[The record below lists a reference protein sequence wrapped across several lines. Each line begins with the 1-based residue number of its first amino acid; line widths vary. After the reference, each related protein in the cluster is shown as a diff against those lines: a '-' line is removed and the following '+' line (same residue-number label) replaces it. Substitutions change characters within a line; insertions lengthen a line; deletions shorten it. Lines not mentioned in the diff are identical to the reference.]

1 MVARPEVLAIIPARG
16 GSKGI
21 PRKNILSFAGQPLIA
36 WSIAAAKQSHLVTRI
51 IVSTDDEEIAVVARR
66 LGAEVPF
73 LRPSELAQDLSVD
86 LPLFEHALSWLKEH
100 EGYQPEILI
109 QLRPTSPI
117 RPMKMVDGAVQM
129 LLDHPEAHSVRGVI
143 PSGQNPYKMWTIG
156 QDNRLKPLLT
166 VHDVPEPFNAPRQQL
181 PQTYWQTGHIDVI
194 RTSTVIDLKSLSG
207 QVILPYM
214 VDPAFSVDI
223 DSPRDWSRAEWLVW
237 HSNLDMVYPG
247 KAPRPLPEKVR
258 LVVMDFDG
266 VLTDNRVWVDES
278 GKETVAAYRSDS
290 LGLAIMRQKTGIESL
305 VLSMETNPVV
315 SARCKKMNVP
325 VLQGIIQKDA
335 ALTKFL
341 AERNINPAEV
351 VYIGN
356 DVNDLVCFPHV
367 GCAVVPIDAEPD
379 VIKQADISLTRR
391 GGHGAVRELC
401 DILIGKFSKQV

>member
-1 MVARPEVLAIIPARG
+1 
-16 GSKGI
+16 
-21 PRKNILSFAGQPLIA
+21 
-36 WSIAAAKQSHLVTRI
+36 
-51 IVSTDDEEIAVVARR
+51 
-66 LGAEVPF
+66 
-73 LRPSELAQDLSVD
+73 
-86 LPLFEHALSWLKEH
+86 
-100 EGYQPEILI
+100 
-109 QLRPTSPI
+109 
-117 RPMKMVDGAVQM
+117 
-129 LLDHPEAHSVRGVI
+129 
-143 PSGQNPYKMWTIG
+143 MWTIG
-156 QDNRLKPLLT
+156 QNNQLYPLFT
-166 VHDVPEPFNAPRQQL
+166 VDGVPEPFNAPRQQL

-194 RTSTVIDLKSLSG
+194 RTSTVLDLKSLSG

-214 VDPAFSVDI
+214 VDPAFTVDI
-223 DSPRDWSRAEWLVW
+223 DSPRDWKRAEWLVW
-237 HSNLDMVYPG
+237 HSSLEMVYPG
-247 KAPRPLPEKVR
+247 KAPRPLPDKVR

-325 VLQGIIQKDA
+325 VLQGITQKDA

-401 DILIGKFSKQV
+401 DILIAKFSK